1 MSSEIL
7 LKNEFGYIERYAISD
22 DIEGLR
28 FVHHCGEGSVS
39 LYGGQVLTWQPKN
52 QQPIFWLSQ
61 ASNYSTSHAIRGG
74 IPLCWPWF
82 GGEVKIA
89 DGSIEKTHN
98 HGFARQSQW
107 QLDDLEISE
116 SQVSIT
122 LSLAGERCSSHWPAA
137 FKLSQ
142 KLVFSQQFQQTLIMT
157 NLSEQ
162 PVEYTGALH
171 SYFCVSSPE
180 QSSIPRLKGV
190 RYDDKLS
197 AEKNKLTELDS
208 CVGPIDRVY
217 YDKQNQRIVD
227 QGWQREIKVSN
238 SNCRQWVLWNPGET
252 AKQMADM
259 HLGSEHEF
267 VCLEAANTNWQVIKS
282 FESVSISQNIAVKT
296 L

>member
-28 FVHHCGEGSVS
+28 FVHHCGEGSIS

-116 SQVSIT
+116 SQVSII
-122 LSLAGERCSSHWPAA
+122 LSLAGERCSSDWPAA

-142 KLVFSQQFQQTLIMT
+142 KLQFSQQFQQTLTMT
-157 NLSEQ
+157 NLSKQ

-217 YDKQNQRIVD
+217 YDNQNQRIID

-238 SNCRQWVLWNPGET
+238 NNCHQWVLWNPGET